1 VVHGPADMGFMDWQN
16 TAHVM
21 FFRFFFSFL
30 PFSLVLLNYIPF
42 FSIFIY

>member
-21 FFRFFFSFL
+21 FFRFFFST
-30 PFSLVLLNYIPF
+30 LLALY
-42 FSIFIY
+42 Y